1 MQTIGE
7 RLEDARK
14 RQGLSIRDAA
24 EATKIRSDFLLNF
37 ENNKFDFDLPD
48 VYKRGFLRLYAKFL
62 KMDSAKLLRDYQSLS
77 QSTGRASRRESS
89 RETLGRMDLQGRETI
104 MDKLARQTNSA
115 KAAMMEPAEEELEL
129 DDVGPSLIN
138 RLRDLSINWKIVGI
152 VASTVVI
159 VLFVGVSVN
168 KLVRSDAP
176 AGNPELKSTYA
187 LDLAAPEPVEEEIVL
202 RAARGDVHVVVRQ
215 ELDKKKLY
223 SGTLKRG
230 QQVALQK
237 KGQIK
242 IHFSEGNNLL
252 LEKQGKQY
260 SMNADGIAVRVF
272 D

>member
-24 EATKIRSDFLLNF
+24 EVTKIRSDFLVNF

-48 VYKRGFLRLYAKFL
+48 VYKRGFLRLYANFL
-62 KMDSAKLLRDYQSLS
+62 KMDSNKLLRDYQSLS
-77 QSTGRASRRESS
+77 QGTGRSTRREAS
-89 RETLGRMDLQGRETI
+89 RETLGRMDLPGHETI
-104 MDKLARQTNSA
+104 MDKLARQTNNA
-115 KAAMMEPAEEELEL
+115 KAAMVDPVDEELEL
-129 DDVGPSLIN
+129 DEISPTVFE
-138 RLRDLSINWKIVGI
+138 RVRDRKVAGIMISAVILVIIVGL
-152 VASTVVI
+152 S
-159 VLFVGVSVN
+159 LG

-176 AGNPELKSTYA
+176 EGNPELKHTYA
-187 LDLAAPEPVEEEIVL
+187 LDLAAPEAQEEQILL
-202 RAARGDVHVVVRQ
+202 RAANGDVHVVVRQ

-230 QQVALQK
+230 QQVTLQK

-242 IHFSEGNNLL
+242 IHFSEGKNLL

-260 SMNADGIAVRVF
+260 SMNAEGIAVRVF
-272 D
+272 E

>member
-48 VYKRGFLRLYAKFL
+48 VYKRGFLRLYANFL
-62 KMDSAKLLRDYQSLS
+62 KMDADKLLRDYQSLAQGTS
-77 QSTGRASRRESS
+77 RSMRREAS

-104 MDKLARQTNSA
+104 MEKLARQTNGS
-115 KAAMMEPAEEELEL
+115 KATTVEPVGEDVEL
-129 DDVGPSLIN
+129 DEVSPTILE
-138 RLRDLSINWKIVGI
+138 RVRDRKIAGI
-152 VASTVVI
+152 IISTVILVI
-159 VLFVGVSVN
+159 VVGLFLG
-168 KLVRSDAP
+168 KLVRSDVP
-176 AGNPELKSTYA
+176 EGNSELKSTYA
-187 LDLAAPEPVEEEIVL
+187 LDIAAPEAQEEDILL
-202 RAARGDVHVVVRQ
+202 RAANGDVHVVVRQ

-230 QQVALQK
+230 QQVTLKK

-242 IHFSEGNNLL
+242 IHFSEGKNLL

-260 SMNADGIAVRVF
+260 SMNAEGIAVRVF
-272 D
+272 E